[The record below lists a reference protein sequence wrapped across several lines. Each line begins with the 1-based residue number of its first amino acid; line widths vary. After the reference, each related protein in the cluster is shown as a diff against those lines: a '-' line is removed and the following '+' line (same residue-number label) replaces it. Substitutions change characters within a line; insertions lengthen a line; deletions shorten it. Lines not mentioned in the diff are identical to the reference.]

1 VVEVK
6 RSCFSSWMKE
16 LEMEFKMRTKIFTI
30 VIASI
35 FVMVGCNSESTTEV
49 VEAPNYTGQYQS
61 VPYESSQADNPTV
74 ILLLSQEGNKLSGT
88 GNWNGITFNFE
99 GTLIEKHM
107 IVTFTLKGTNY
118 GEINGNIDSWVGN
131 DKSLAG
137 GFQLWNSATI
147 LTGAIRF
154 KHVHL

>member
-1 VVEVK
+1 MKKVEK
-6 RSCFSSWMKE
+6 DFEMKKK
-16 LEMEFKMRTKIFTI
+16 FFTI

-35 FVMVGCNSESTTEV
+35 FILAGCNSETTTEV

-61 VPYESSQADNPTV
+61 VPYESSQSDNPTV
-74 ILLLSQEGNKLSGT
+74 ILLLAQEGNKLSGT

-118 GEINGNIDSWVGN
+118 GEINGNIDSWIGT
-131 DKSLAG
+131 DRSLAG
-137 GFQLWNSATI
+137 GFQLWNSSTI
-147 LTGAIRF
+147 ISGAIRF
-154 KHVHL
+154 KNVHI